1 MNLELKNVT
10 KKYKDFELKNIS
22 FAISTPY
29 ITSIIGNNGAGKTTP
44 MKILATLSLANSGEI
59 NFNNVKYD
67 YKNFSKIRKNI
78 SVLFDSTGS
87 LYMGLTVLQ
96 NIKYFVEISGNKYD
110 EKEALKYLE
119 QFSLLP
125 HKNKV
130 TSKISKGMKQKL
142 ALIIALL
149 KKSELLVLDEPYLGL
164 DYESVCL
171 LNKILKE
178 QAKEKIIII
187 SAQTLN
193 PVDNP
198 AKYILKINNGELE
211 YFGDKKGA
219 I

>member
-10 KKYKDFELKNIS
+10 KKYKDFELKDIS
-22 FAISTPY
+22 FSISSPS
-29 ITSIIGNNGAGKTTP
+29 IISIIGNNGAGKTTL
-44 MKILATLSLANSGEI
+44 MKVLATLSLPNSGEVVLNDI
-59 NFNNVKYD
+59 KYD
-67 YKNFSKIRKNI
+67 YKNFNKIRKNI
-78 SVLFDSTGS
+78 SALFDSTGS

-96 NIKYFVEISGNKYD
+96 NIKYFVEISNNKYN
-110 EKEALKYLE
+110 EEEALKYLE
-119 QFSLLP
+119 LFSLLQ
-125 HKNKV
+125 HKDKL

-149 KKSELLVLDEPYLGL
+149 KKSDLLILDEPYLGL
-164 DYESVCL
+164 DYDSVCL
-171 LNKILKE
+171 LNKIFVE

-198 AKYILKINNGELE
+198 ADYILKLDDGTLK
-211 YFGDKKGA
+211 YFGNKKEA